1 MLHFRPRLLPIALAG
16 LLLAS
21 CTSRALDEPDDGSS
35 AGGAGTSDGA
45 AEGGASGAGAGG
57 GAAGAG
63 AATFKVFDQ
72 IPQFGIYATTEPE
85 FTPPDGVVSWSFGT
99 VMLVK
104 LSDEQKT
111 QIGSALAARITYH
124 AQCDNYDRLGSV
136 FVVAKAPGEM
146 PLEDDP
152 RLEIVR
158 YITPFSDYRRGA
170 LATYVFPDADV
181 SAQAGTLADPSQ
193 DIWIGIQSGANPY
206 DGDPCTGAD
215 VTPEFSQVGYKISLE
230 FVSSGPAPEP
240 ALLTLLGKNYSSET
254 ALPVTVTFTNPG
266 DAITGHVTVIV
277 SGHGSD
283 ANGVEYS
290 NSHDTVSL
298 NDGDLGDFDT
308 SIDCADYAESSPDGN
323 QGIFHNNTV
332 LNPRNWCPGALVPAR
347 SFEATLEPGDNT
359 VTLAIDPS
367 RVPDGSYYSTTIN
380 FTSP

>member
-1 MLHFRPRLLPIALAG
+1 MHHYFWDAALVG
-16 LLLAS
+16 LLLAG
-21 CTSRALDEPDDGSS
+21 CTSRALDEPDDGS

-45 AEGGASGAGAGG
+45 AEGGASGAGGN

-63 AATFKVFDQ
+63 AVAFKVFDQ
-72 IPQFGIYATTEPE
+72 IPQFGIYATTDPD

-104 LSDEQKT
+104 LEGEQKAR
-111 QIGSALAARITYH
+111 IGSTLAARITYH
-124 AQCDNYDRLGSV
+124 AQCDDYDRLGSV

-146 PLEDDP
+146 PAEDDP

-181 SAQAGTLADPSQ
+181 SAQAGMLADSSR
-193 DIWIGIQSGANPY
+193 DIWVGIQSGANPY

-215 VTPEFSQVGYKISLE
+215 VTPEFSQVGYNISLE
-230 FVSSGPAPEP
+230 FVTSGPPPEP
-240 ALLTLLGKNYSSET
+240 ALLSLFGKNYSSET
-254 ALPVTVTFTNPG
+254 ALPVTATFTNPG
-266 DAITGHVTVIV
+266 EVITGHVTVIV

-298 NDGDLGDFDT
+298 GDDDIGDFDT
-308 SIDCADYAESSPDGN
+308 SIDCADYAAVSPDGN
-323 QGIFHNNTV
+323 QGIFHNNSAF
-332 LNPRNWCPGALVPAR
+332 NPRNWCPGALVPSH

-359 VTLAIDPS
+359 VTLSITPS
-367 RVPDGSYYSTTIN
+367 SVPDGSYYSTTIN